1 MYLYDYLVSMDAT
14 IYISFAPLVY
24 QWLNGVDYG
33 AIEGV
38 DSYSEGNFITQMN
51 LLVQLVDNLM
61 GVCEDYEF
69 HILLKKLSELRLLL
83 RRDIVITQSLHL

>member
-1 MYLYDYLVSMDAT
+1 M
-14 IYISFAPLVY
+14 F
-24 QWLNGVDYG
+24 NGVEYG

-38 DSYSEGNFITQMN
+38 DSSSEDNFITQMN

-69 HILLKKLSELRLLL
+69 HILLKKLSELRVLL